1 MFLLSIQTSYD
12 TLIIWEVRM
21 QKAVNPLIFGGFIKE
36 AMRMKSFKMI
46 RMVITIVDVVCLLA
60 VLFVPALEAAKHNFF
75 AWLILGLLTLYV
87 LFMWLVLGRRNT
99 NGMMQRVTVRRIFR
113 RNYFLRGIS
122 GICRV

>member
-1 MFLLSIQTSYD
+1 MFLLNIQTFHD

-75 AWLILGLLTLYV
+75 VWLILGLLTLYV

-99 NGMMQRVTVRRIFR
+99 NGYDAESDREADISKELLSQR
-113 RNYFLRGIS
+113 NKWYM
-122 GICRV
+122 

>member
-1 MFLLSIQTSYD
+1 MFLLSIQTSHD
-12 TLIIWEVRM
+12 ILIIWEVRM

-46 RMVITIVDVVCLLA
+46 RMVLTVVDVVCLLA

-99 NGMMQRVTVRRIFR
+99 NGYDAESDREADISKELLSQR
-113 RNYFLRGIS
+113 NKWYM
-122 GICRV
+122 

>member
-1 MFLLSIQTSYD
+1 
-12 TLIIWEVRM
+12 
-21 QKAVNPLIFGGFIKE
+21 
-36 AMRMKSFKMI
+36 MRMKSFKTL

-99 NGMMQRVTVRRIFR
+99 NGYDAESDREADISKELLSQR
-113 RNYFLRGIS
+113 NKWYM
-122 GICRV
+122 

>member
-1 MFLLSIQTSYD
+1 
-12 TLIIWEVRM
+12 M
-21 QKAVNPLIFGGFIKE
+21 QDVIGGFIKE
-36 AMRMKSFKMI
+36 AMQMKSFKTL

-99 NGMMQRVTVRRIFR
+99 NGYDAESNREADISKELLSQR
-113 RNYFLRGIS
+113 NKWYM
-122 GICRV
+122 

>member
-1 MFLLSIQTSYD
+1 MFLLSIQTFHD
-12 TLIIWEVRM
+12 TLTIWEVRM

-36 AMRMKSFKMI
+36 AMRMKSFKTL

-99 NGMMQRVTVRRIFR
+99 NGYDAESDREADISKELLSQR
-113 RNYFLRGIS
+113 NKWYM
-122 GICRV
+122 

>member
-1 MFLLSIQTSYD
+1 MFLLSIQTSHD
-12 TLIIWEVRM
+12 ILIIWEVRM
-21 QKAVNPLIFGGFIKE
+21 QKAVNLLIFGGFIKE
-36 AMRMKSFKMI
+36 AMRMKSFKVI

-99 NGMMQRVTVRRIFR
+99 NGYDAESDREADISKELLSQR
-113 RNYFLRGIS
+113 NKWYM
-122 GICRV
+122 

>member
-1 MFLLSIQTSYD
+1 MFLLSIQTSHD

-21 QKAVNPLIFGGFIKE
+21 QKAVKPLIFGGFIKE
-36 AMRMKSFKMI
+36 AMRMKSFKTL

-99 NGMMQRVTVRRIFR
+99 NGYDAESDREADISRELLSQR
-113 RNYFLRGIS
+113 NKWYM
-122 GICRV
+122 